1 MPSYDLVLTNAHLAT
16 MRGDE
21 PYGMMHHGA
30 IAIKDGR
37 MAWVGPANAV
47 SANSADHVV
56 DLGGRWVTPGL
67 IDCHTHIVYAGNR
80 AHEFEMRLQGATYET
95 IARSGGGIRSTMA
108 ATRSADEQALFDAAA
123 PRIRRLL
130 QEGVTT
136 IEIKSG
142 YGLDDVTEQRMLRV
156 ARRLGEVL
164 PVHVVTS
171 YLGAHTVPPEFAG
184 QADAYVALMC
194 ETVLPQIAAAGL
206 ADAVDVCYEPIGF
219 TRAQAEAVLR
229 AAQRFNLPVK
239 LHTGQFAAQ
248 GGGELAA
255 AYEALS
261 ADHLEFCSDADI
273 AAMRA
278 AGTVAVLLPGASY
291 FLRMQQLPPVE
302 RMRAQ
307 GLAMAIS
314 TDSNPGSS
322 PVTSL
327 LLMLNMACTRFGLTP
342 EEALAG
348 VTRHAAQALGLADTI
363 GTLEVGKRADLAV
376 WDIDHPVELSYAL
389 GANPCRGV
397 VRDGEMIL
405 AQGIKRPPLP

>member
-1 MPSYDLVLTNAHLAT
+1 MTTYDIVLTNAHLAT
-16 MRGDE
+16 MQGDD
-21 PYGMMHHGA
+21 PYGMIPCGA
-30 IAIKDGR
+30 IAVKDGR
-37 MAWVGPANAV
+37 IASVGPASAV
-47 SANSADHVV
+47 PANSVDGVI

-108 ATRSADEQALFDAAA
+108 ATRAADERDLFDASA

-136 IEIKSG
+136 LEIKSG
-142 YGLDDVTEQRMLRV
+142 YGLDAATERRMLRV
-156 ARRLGEVL
+156 ARRLGEAL

-171 YLGAHTVPPEFAG
+171 YLGAHTVPPEFEG

-219 TRAQAEAVLR
+219 TRAQAEGVLT

-239 LHTGQFAAQ
+239 LHTGQFAAH

-255 AYEALS
+255 TYKALS
-261 ADHLEFCSDADI
+261 ADHMEFCSEADI

-278 AGTVAVLLPGASY
+278 AETVAVLLPGASY
-291 FLRMQQLPPVE
+291 FLRMQQLPPVD

-307 GLAMAIS
+307 GLAMAVS

-348 VTRHAAQALGLADTI
+348 VTHHAAQALGLTHTV
-363 GTLEVGKRADLAV
+363 GTLEIGKRADLAV

-389 GANPCRGV
+389 GANPCSGV
-397 VRDGEMIL
+397 VRGGETVL
-405 AQGIKRPPLP
+405 DQGVFAS

>member
-1 MPSYDLVLTNAHLAT
+1 MSSYDTLFIHVHLAT
-16 MRGDE
+16 MNGDE
-21 PYGMMHHGA
+21 PYGMIPNGA
-30 IAIKDGR
+30 IAVKDGR
-37 MAWVGPANAV
+37 IAAVGPADALP
-47 SANSADHVV
+47 ANCAGHVI

-80 AHEFEMRLQGATYET
+80 AREFEMRLQGARYEA
-95 IARSGGGIRSTMA
+95 IASSGGGIRSTMA
-108 ATRSADEQALFDAAA
+108 ATRAASEQELFDTAA

-142 YGLDDVTEQRMLRV
+142 YGLDLVTEQRMLRA
-156 ARRLGEVL
+156 ARQLGEAL

-171 YLGAHTVPPEFAG
+171 YLGPHTVPPEFDG

-194 ETVLPQIAAAGL
+194 DIVLPQIAADGL
-206 ADAVDVCYEPIGF
+206 ADAVDVCYEPIAF
-219 TRAQAEAVLR
+219 TRSQAETLLA

-239 LHTGQFAAQ
+239 LHTGQFATH
-248 GGGELAA
+248 GGGALAA
-255 AYEALS
+255 AYGALS

-273 AAMRA
+273 AAMQA
-278 AGTVAVLLPGASY
+278 AGTVAALLPGASY

-302 RMRAQ
+302 RMRAA
-307 GLAMAIS
+307 GLPMAIS

-342 EEALAG
+342 EEALSG
-348 VTRHAAQALGLADTI
+348 VTRHAACALGLAHAI

-376 WDIDHPVELSYAL
+376 WDIDHPIELSYAL
-389 GANPCRGV
+389 GANPCCRV
-397 VRDGEMIL
+397 VRGGETVL
-405 AQGIKRPPLP
+405 GEESS

>member
-1 MPSYDLVLTNAHLAT
+1 MPPYDTILTNVHLAT
-16 MRGDE
+16 MQGDV
-21 PYGMMHHGA
+21 PYGMIPNGA
-30 IAIKDGR
+30 IAVKDGR
-37 MAWVGPANAV
+37 IAAVGPASAV
-47 SANSADHVV
+47 STHSADGVI

-80 AHEFEMRLQGATYET
+80 APEFERRLQGATYET

-108 ATRSADEQALFDAAA
+108 ATRAADERDLFDTAA

-136 IEIKSG
+136 LEIKSG
-142 YGLDDVTEQRMLRV
+142 YGLDDATEQRMLRV
-156 ARRLGEVL
+156 ARQLGDAL

-171 YLGAHTVPPEFAG
+171 YLGAHTVPPEFEG

-194 ETVLPQIAAAGL
+194 ETVLPQVADAGL

-229 AAQRFNLPVK
+229 AAQRCNLPVK
-239 LHTGQFAAQ
+239 LHTGQFAAH

-255 AYEALS
+255 TYQALS

-307 GLAMAIS
+307 
-314 TDSNPGSS
+314 
-322 PVTSL
+322 
-327 LLMLNMACTRFGLTP
+327 
-342 EEALAG
+342 
-348 VTRHAAQALGLADTI
+348 
-363 GTLEVGKRADLAV
+363 
-376 WDIDHPVELSYAL
+376 
-389 GANPCRGV
+389 
-397 VRDGEMIL
+397 
-405 AQGIKRPPLP
+405 

>member
-1 MPSYDLVLTNAHLAT
+1 MTLYDTVLTNAHLAT
-16 MRGDE
+16 MHGDD
-21 PYGMMHHGA
+21 PYGMIPNGA
-30 IAIKDGR
+30 IVIRDGR
-37 MAWVGPANAV
+37 IASVGPA
-47 SANSADHVV
+47 SALSTQSADRVI

-80 AHEFEMRLQGATYET
+80 AHEFEMRLQGATYEA
-95 IARSGGGIRSTMA
+95 IVRSGGGIRSTMA
-108 ATRSADEQALFDAAA
+108 ATRAASEQALFDTAA

-142 YGLDDVTEQRMLRV
+142 YGLDDATELRMLRV

-164 PVHVVTS
+164 PVRVVTS
-171 YLGAHTVPPEFAG
+171 YLGAHTLPPEFEG
-184 QADAYVALMC
+184 RADAYVALMC
-194 ETVLPQIAAAGL
+194 DTVLPQLASAGL
-206 ADAVDVCYEPIGF
+206 ADAVDVCYEPIAF

-229 AAQRFNLPVK
+229 AAQRFNPPVK
-239 LHTGQFAAQ
+239 LHTGQFAAH

-255 AYEALS
+255 AYRALS

-273 AAMRA
+273 AAMQA

-348 VTRHAAQALGLADTI
+348 VTCHAAQALGLGATA

-397 VRDGEMIL
+397 LRGGEMIL
-405 AQGIKRPPLP
+405 DQGVATAP

>member
-1 MPSYDLVLTNAHLAT
+1 MPAYDTVFTHANLAT
-16 MRGDE
+16 MQGDE
-21 PYGMMHHGA
+21 PYGTIPHGA
-30 IAIKDGR
+30 IAVKDGYI
-37 MAWVGPANAV
+37 AAVGAADALPAD
-47 SANSADHVV
+47 SADRVI

-108 ATRSADEQALFDAAA
+108 ATRAASERELFDTAV

-142 YGLDDVTEQRMLRV
+142 YGLDNETEQRMLRV
-156 ARRLGEVL
+156 ARQLGQAL
-164 PVHVVTS
+164 PVHMVTS
-171 YLGAHTVPPEFAG
+171 YLGAHTLPPEFDG

-194 ETVLPQIAAAGL
+194 DMVLPQIAAAGL
-206 ADAVDVCYEPIGF
+206 ADAVDVCYEPISF
-219 TRAQAEAVLR
+219 IRAQADAVL
-229 AAQRFNLPVK
+229 AVAQRLNLPVK

-255 AYEALS
+255 AYQALS
-261 ADHLEFCSDADI
+261 ADHLEHCSDADI

-278 AGTVAVLLPGASY
+278 VGTVAVLLPGASY

-327 LLMLNMACTRFGLTP
+327 LLILNMACTQFGLTP
-342 EEALAG
+342 EEALSG
-348 VTRHAAQALGLADTI
+348 VTRHAAQALGLAHSI
-363 GTLEVGKRADLAV
+363 GTLAVGKRADLAV
-376 WDIDHPVELSYAL
+376 WDIDHPVELSYAI
-389 GANPCRGV
+389 GANPCWRV
-397 VRDGEMIL
+397 VRGGETIL
-405 AQGIKRPPLP
+405 G

>member
-1 MPSYDLVLTNAHLAT
+1 
-16 MRGDE
+16 
-21 PYGMMHHGA
+21 
-30 IAIKDGR
+30 
-37 MAWVGPANAV
+37 
-47 SANSADHVV
+47 
-56 DLGGRWVTPGL
+56 
-67 IDCHTHIVYAGNR
+67 
-80 AHEFEMRLQGATYET
+80 
-95 IARSGGGIRSTMA
+95 
-108 ATRSADEQALFDAAA
+108 
-123 PRIRRLL
+123 
-130 QEGVTT
+130 
-136 IEIKSG
+136 
-142 YGLDDVTEQRMLRV
+142 MLRV
-156 ARRLGEVL
+156 ARRLGKVL

-171 YLGAHTVPPEFAG
+171 YLGAHMVPPEFEG

-219 TRAQAEAVLR
+219 TRAQAESVLR

-239 LHTGQFAAQ
+239 LHTGQFAAH

-363 GTLEVGKRADLAV
+363 GTLEVGKRADLVV
-376 WDIDHPVELSYAL
+376 WDIDHPSV
-389 GANPCRGV
+389 
-397 VRDGEMIL
+397 
-405 AQGIKRPPLP
+405 

>member
-1 MPSYDLVLTNAHLAT
+1 MPFYDTVFTNAHLAT
-16 MRGDE
+16 MQESR
-21 PYGMMHHGA
+21 PYGTIPHGA
-30 IAIKDGR
+30 VAVKDGR
-37 MAWVGPANAV
+37 LAAVGPA
-47 SANSADHVV
+47 STLPANSTDCVV

-80 AHEFEMRLQGATYET
+80 AHEFEMRLQGITRDE
-95 IARSGGGIRSTMA
+95 IVRSGGGIRSTMA
-108 ATRSADEQALFDAAA
+108 ATRAADEGELFDTAA

-136 IEIKSG
+136 LEIKSG
-142 YGLDDVTEQRMLRV
+142 YGLDDVTERRMLQV
-156 ARRLGEVL
+156 ARRLGENL

-171 YLGAHTVPPEFAG
+171 YLGAHTVPPEFEG
-184 QADAYVALMC
+184 RTDVYVAWMG
-194 ETVLPQIAAAGL
+194 ETILPQIAADGL
-206 ADAVDVCYEPIGF
+206 ADAVDVCYEPSSF
-219 TRAQAEAVLR
+219 TRSQAEALLAV
-229 AAQRFNLPVK
+229 AQRLNLPVK
-239 LHTGQFAAQ
+239 LHTGQYAAL

-255 AYEALS
+255 TYRALS

-302 RMRAQ
+302 HMRDQ

-348 VTRHAAQALGLADTI
+348 VTRHAAQALGLAHTI
-363 GTLEVGKRADLAV
+363 GTLEVGKQADLVV
-376 WDIDHPVELSYAL
+376 WDIGHPIELSYAI
-389 GANPCRGV
+389 GANPCHRV
-397 VRDGEMIL
+397 VRGGETIL
-405 AQGIKRPPLP
+405 DREIWPPS

>member
-1 MPSYDLVLTNAHLAT
+1 MPYYDTVFTSAHLAT
-16 MRGDE
+16 MQGE
-21 PYGMMHHGA
+21 GPYGMISNGA
-30 IAIKDGR
+30 IAVKDGR
-37 MAWVGPANAV
+37 LAAVGPASALP
-47 SANSADHVV
+47 ANSATSVV

-67 IDCHTHIVYAGNR
+67 IDCHTHIVYTGNR
-80 AHEFEMRLQGATYET
+80 AHEFEMRLQGITHDA
-95 IARSGGGIRSTMA
+95 IARAGGGIRSTMA
-108 ATRSADEQALFDAAA
+108 ATRTADEGELFDTAA

-136 IEIKSG
+136 LEIKSG
-142 YGLDDVTEQRMLRV
+142 YGLDDATEQRMLRV
-156 ARRLGEVL
+156 ARRLGETL

-171 YLGAHTVPPEFAG
+171 YLGAHTVPPEFEG
-184 QADAYVALMC
+184 RADAYVALIC
-194 ETVLPQIAAAGL
+194 DTILPQIAAAGL
-206 ADAVDVCYEPIGF
+206 ADAVDVCYEPSSF
-219 TRAQAEAVLR
+219 TRYQAETLLA
-229 AAQRFNLPVK
+229 AAQRLNLPVK
-239 LHTGQFAAQ
+239 LHTGQYAAL

-255 AYEALS
+255 TYQALS

-273 AAMRA
+273 AAMCA

-302 RMRAQ
+302 RMRGQ

-348 VTRHAAQALGLADTI
+348 VTRHAAQALGLADI
-363 GTLEVGKRADLAV
+363 VGTLAVGKRADLVV
-376 WDIDHPVELSYAL
+376 WDIDHPIELSYAI
-389 GANPCRGV
+389 GANPCYRV
-397 VRDGEMIL
+397 VRGGETVL
-405 AQGIKRPPLP
+405 DQGILSPS